1 MDDGAWLDWPSDVW
15 DDEDTSH
22 RRRAREERMRNAFLQ
37 ARATYD
43 AKRDTD
49 EWFMEGLSYDALP
62 HTHLDAKTQ
71 QRIQMCIEYM
81 YYKQRYA
88 EAFAWSV
95 CLLRRMHVLGT
106 SVVWTDGLPSFP
118 TELPH
123 DKTSWS
129 MAHSAVAR
137 ETLDTALRCVL
148 HFHTSDHGD
157 IDCLVAAAL
166 DRVQLDPAAYQG
178 MALDEQKRK
187 ECAWTT
193 APGLAMTLGDV
204 CMRMQ
209 YTRCALESYALV
221 MGMRGAQWYV
231 CKAVAQALSRI
242 AEPTKKAQNTLLMLA
257 QATSVCALQSCP
269 PSRRT
274 SMAKEIVSGQLV
286 GSSQPVHG
294 DPDGTDCGL
303 SEAAMT
309 GILWA
314 LQKRG
319 GPALLASRLPTFMA
333 MAQQYLRDTS
343 TPWMACHDE
352 SLEKT
357 WSSARAL

>member
-1 MDDGAWLDWPSDVW
+1 MD
-15 DDEDTSH
+15 
-22 RRRAREERMRNAFLQ
+22 
-37 ARATYD
+37 
-43 AKRDTD
+43 
-49 EWFMEGLSYDALP
+49 GLSYDALP
-62 HTHLDAKTQ
+62 HTPLDAKTQ
-71 QRIQMCIEYM
+71 QRVQMCIEYM

-95 CLLRRMHVLGT
+95 RLLRRMHVLGP
-106 SVVWTDGLPSFP
+106 SVVWTNGLPSFA
-118 TELPH
+118 TELPQ

-148 HFHTSDHGD
+148 HFHSSDRED

-178 MALDEQKRK
+178 VVHDEQKRK

-221 MGMRGAQWYV
+221 MGLRGAQWYV

-242 AEPTKKAQNTLLMLA
+242 AESAMKAQNTLLMLA

-274 SMAKEIVSGQLV
+274 SMAREIVSGQLV
-286 GSSQPVHG
+286 GSCQPVLG
-294 DPDGTDCGL
+294 DADDTDCGL

-309 GILWA
+309 GILCA
-314 LQKRG
+314 LRKRG
-319 GPALLASRLPTFMA
+319 GPALLASRLPTFMD
-333 MAQQYLRDTS
+333 MAQQYLWDTS